1 MTRQQIID
9 KIANNRVRLVAKF
22 GDHTADEYTGASVP
36 FQIDH
41 TMRFARAMNF
51 CPAMWAPRPLV
62 LCRHKLEFPFELR
75 IAHDFV
81 A

>member
-1 MTRQQIID
+1 MTRKKVID
-9 KIANNRVRLVAKF
+9 KIANNRVRLVPRF
-22 GDHTADEYTGASVP
+22 GNDTADEHTGAPVP

-41 TMRFARAMNF
+41 AMRLARAVNF
-51 CPAMWAPRPLV
+51 CPAMWAPRSLV